1 MVEGKNNLEN
11 EAEIVGRAKTD
22 DAAFEILYNHYFPK
36 IYGYVFRRIGNREAA
51 EDIVSNVFLKVFS
64 NLKKYEDRGFT
75 FGSWVYRIATNSLM
89 DHYRRNKPGMEV
101 ELEEKD
107 GENFSDNN
115 QITSVEQKQDRAAIE
130 KVLQKMP
137 ERYREIINLRFFA
150 ELEIEEIAVTLKIS
164 KPHASVLLHR
174 ALNKF
179 KSVCGNDF
187 AE

>member
-1 MVEGKNNLEN
+1 MVLADEKK
-11 EAEIVGRAKTD
+11 IVEQAKSD
-22 DAAFEILYNHYFPK
+22 EAAFGVLYDFYFPK

-51 EDIVSNVFLKVFS
+51 EDIVSNGFLKVFS

-101 ELEEKD
+101 VLEEKD

-115 QITSVEQKQDRAAIE
+115 QAASIEKKQDRAAIE
-130 KVLQKMP
+130 KALLKIP
-137 ERYREIINLRFFA
+137 EHYREIINLRFFA
-150 ELEIEEIAVTLKIS
+150 ELEIEEVAVTLKIS

-179 KSVCGNDF
+179 KSVCGGDL
-187 AE
+187 AK